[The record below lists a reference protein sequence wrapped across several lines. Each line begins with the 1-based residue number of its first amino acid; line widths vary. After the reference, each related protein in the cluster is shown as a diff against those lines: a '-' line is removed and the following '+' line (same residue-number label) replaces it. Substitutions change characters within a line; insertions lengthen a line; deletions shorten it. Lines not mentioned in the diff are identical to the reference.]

1 MNMTHLIWMTLPPGD
16 VSSRGE
22 HISRVAAKHG
32 LEVESVVALR
42 VDGAGYVEP
51 TQTSATLADALAS
64 LDEGVGGGNV
74 GWRASAGEASVVI
87 GPVTVGDRRG
97 LVLRFTQKDFYEL
110 DGALKGGGLLE
121 LIAALHEACGAREVM
136 WARNVSA
143 ARIVEI
149 LDGDPA
155 ALHPSTL
162 DSVAALA
169 EVKEDLFEFME
180 IFGKETWAG
189 GLRFLAQRWA
199 RPNA

>member
-1 MNMTHLIWMTLPPGD
+1 MNMTHFIWMTLPPGD
-16 VSSRGE
+16 VSGRGE

-32 LEVESVVALR
+32 LEVESVVALT
-42 VDGAGYVEP
+42 VDTGHVLP
-51 TQTSATLADALAS
+51 TQTSAPLADALAS

-110 DGALKGGGLLE
+110 DGAVKGGLLE

-155 ALHPSTL
+155 DLHPSTL

>member
-1 MNMTHLIWMTLPPGD
+1 MNMTHFIWMTLPPGD

-32 LEVESVVALR
+32 LEVESVVALT
-42 VDGAGYVEP
+42 VDTGHVLP

-64 LDEGVGGGNV
+64 LDEGVGGGDV

-87 GPVTVGDRRG
+87 GPVTVGERRG

-110 DGALKGGGLLE
+110 DGAVKGGLLE

-155 ALHPSTL
+155 DLHPSTL

>member
-1 MNMTHLIWMTLPPGD
+1 MNMTHFIWMTLPPGD
-16 VSSRGE
+16 VSGRGE

-32 LEVESVVALR
+32 LEVESVVALT
-42 VDGAGYVEP
+42 VDTGHVLP

-121 LIAALHEACGAREVM
+121 LIAGLHETCGAREVM

-155 ALHPSTL
+155 DLHPSTL

-169 EVKEDLFEFME
+169 EVKEDLFESMK
-180 IFGKETWAG
+180 IYGDVTWSG
-189 GLRFLAQRWA
+189 NLRFVAQGWA